1 MDEFLPAPRRK
12 LEFTASFNSCVTR
25 GISLYLHKN
34 SHQLITIRVQL
45 ATTTTCNQFLT
56 LKEKQSNHWE
66 NADFFLLIAIF
77 FHGV

>member
-1 MDEFLPAPRRK
+1 MK
-12 LEFTASFNSCVTR
+12 NSVEEKFFEIC
-25 GISLYLHKN
+25 ISIAFYLHKN

-66 NADFFLLIAIF
+66 DADFFLLIAIF